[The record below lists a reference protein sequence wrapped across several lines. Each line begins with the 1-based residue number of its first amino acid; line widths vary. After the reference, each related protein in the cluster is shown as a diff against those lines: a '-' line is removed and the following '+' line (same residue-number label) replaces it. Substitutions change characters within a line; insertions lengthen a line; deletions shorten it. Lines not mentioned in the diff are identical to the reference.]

1 MACQASQPRT
11 STARPSSSSA
21 ARHRSFAG
29 GSGSL
34 QELRPPADPR
44 PGHQVRGHRDRRR
57 GDRPAGRAA
66 VRLATTALRAGR
78 SFLALA
84 LDAVFG
90 QAAVGA
96 ASAAQVASSEPT
108 ARTRRRGDPRSVSR
122 VRSTALGEADLVG
135 RRPPRSISGVVRC
148 LRGQARAAPARVVQ
162 PGVPRRPGHR
172 MLARPR
178 AVRLPS
184 ARASV
189 TRECCARPVGR
200 MSPVARARLTT
211 GERERTN
218 PAYRI
223 G

>member
-21 ARHRSFAG
+21 AGHRSFAG

-34 QELRPPADPR
+34 QELRPPADSC
-44 PGHQVRGHRDRRR
+44 PGHQVHGHRDRRR
-57 GDRPAGRAA
+57 ADRPAGGRRCAWP
-66 VRLATTALRAGR
+66 RRRSAGR
-78 SFLALA
+78 SFLDLA

>member
-34 QELRPPADPR
+34 QELRPPADSC
-44 PGHQVRGHRDRRR
+44 PGHQGHGHHRRR
-57 GDRPAGRAA
+57 ADRPAGGRRCAWP
-66 VRLATTALRAGR
+66 RRRSAGR
-78 SFLALA
+78 SFLDLA

-162 PGVPRRPGHR
+162 PGVPRRPGRR

-178 AVRLPS
+178 AVRLP
-184 ARASV
+184 RHGPR
-189 TRECCARPVGR
+189 RECCARPVGR
-200 MSPVARARLTT
+200 MSPVVRAGLTT

-218 PAYRI
+218 PAYQI